1 MVKGVDFTVGLDKFM
16 QASKGMSREELA
28 QVTKKV
34 EEAVKKDVKNV
45 SEIPAEN
52 IRARYA
58 SQLDSPILSR
68 FKHEPLKIPDFTRLP
83 KEKQVELLTDT
94 LKRNAPKTKEEALT
108 RLDNAVSELRKMN
121 VEVSED
127 MIQTLKNDIIKKFG
141 G

>member
-1 MVKGVDFTVGLDKFM
+1 MVKGIDLVNPSEMKTLITDI
-16 QASKGMSREELA
+16 
-28 QVTKKV
+28 TKNKKSGF
-34 EEAVKKDVKNV
+34 AKDVA
-45 SEIPAEN
+45 EIVKRDCKSIDEVPADAL
-52 IRARYA
+52 RAKYA
-58 SQLDSPILSR
+58 SQLDTPILSR

-108 RLDNAVSELRKMN
+108 RLDNTVSELRKMN